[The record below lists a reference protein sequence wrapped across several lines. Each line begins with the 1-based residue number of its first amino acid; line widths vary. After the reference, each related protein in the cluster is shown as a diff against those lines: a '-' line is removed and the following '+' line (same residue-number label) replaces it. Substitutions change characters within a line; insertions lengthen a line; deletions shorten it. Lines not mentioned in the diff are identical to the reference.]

1 VKIRVLAIAM
11 CLVLAGSACGTRASK
26 SDVEAANEG
35 GSAAQTSSGPSDQPT
50 GPTDGVMFGTLASPC
65 GPGDATGATDVG
77 VSDGE
82 IAITT
87 IADPGTAAAPG
98 LNQGVFDSMKAF
110 EKWCNGQGGINGR
123 AVKVNL
129 RDAKL
134 TEYQAQVKAACQ
146 SDLALVGGIGVL
158 DEQGAQDQV
167 DCGLP
172 NVPAA
177 AVSPQQTG
185 ADLTYQPLP
194 NPVDR
199 YLVGPARWVAENFP
213 DAITNAAALR
223 TKISVTEVQ
232 SNRLIQAYEQV
243 GFDFT
248 YVDSANVGELNWAP
262 LVVAMKNQGITYLT
276 LTSSFEEIIPL
287 QKEMALQGFEPTV
300 IEQESNFY
308 NQKYPDQAG
317 EVSNGTFIRLTVWP
331 FEEADLN
338 PAMADYLSALEDAV
352 PGAVPELLGVQ
363 AFSAALLWATAIDQ
377 LGSNVTRQGLA
388 EVLSNTHA
396 WDGGGMHGT
405 GDPGAQ
411 VPAGCFLMLRVDNG
425 RFVRQYPLE
434 DEDEEVYQAGRGF
447 DCSPENTAEL
457 TGDFAAGAEA
467 RG

>member
-1 VKIRVLAIAM
+1 MKVRLLVVALA
-11 CLVLAGSACGTRASK
+11 LVLVAGACGTRASR
-26 SDVEAANEG
+26 SDVEAANGGQGSAQPSVPADTSG
-35 GSAAQTSSGPSDQPT
+35 GSAE
-50 GPTDGVMFGTLASPC
+50 GVTFGTLASPC
-65 GPGDATGATDVG
+65 GPGDASGATDVG
-77 VSDGE
+77 VTDTE

-110 EKWCNGQGGINGR
+110 EKWCNDQGGINGR
-123 AVKVNL
+123 TVKVNL
-129 RDAKL
+129 RDAAL

-185 ADLTYQPLP
+185 ADFTYQPIP
-194 NPVDR
+194 NPVDK
-199 YLVGPARWVAENFP
+199 YLVGPAQWVAENYP

-232 SNRLIQAYEQV
+232 SNRLIQAYEQA

-248 YVDSANVGELNWAP
+248 YVDSSNVGEVNWAP
-262 LVVAMKNQGITYLT
+262 LVVSMKNQGITFMT

-317 EVSNGTFIRLTVWP
+317 ETANGTFIRLTVWP
-331 FEEADLN
+331 FEEADSN
-338 PAMADYLSALEDAV
+338 PAMAAYLDALEAAV
-352 PGAVPELLGVQ
+352 PGAIPELLGVQ
-363 AFSAALLWATAIDQ
+363 AFSAALLWATAVQQ
-377 LGSNVTRQGLA
+377 LGSNVTRQGVI
-388 EVLSNTHA
+388 ENLSNTHA

-405 GDPGAQ
+405 GDPGDRI
-411 VPAGCFLMLRVDNG
+411 PPGCFIMLRISDG
-425 RFVRQYPLE
+425 KFVREYPLE
-434 DEDEEVYQAGRGF
+434 DEDTEIYQAGKGF
-447 DCSPENTAEL
+447 DCSPDNTAEL
-457 TGDFAAGAEA
+457 TGDFTPGATAG
-467 RG
+467 G